1 MKKMIDPFDKLIEET
16 KEKYRLSWEKSLEDF
31 EKFCKNQD
39 EDFKWAIKQGK
50 FPLRITV
57 KKIEIKAKTRTLNA
71 NYSLEVLPDK
81 IKIKIPFQITMSKKL
96 NFFENLYCGW
106 LHIFWLFPLWQEIVF
121 KTDGSQ
127 SSVFFDFIQ
136 YDYINVVEFTWW
148 RGGKYKHF

>member
-1 MKKMIDPFDKLIEET
+1 MIDPFDKLIEET

-57 KKIEIKAKTRTLNA
+57 KTIEIKAKTRTLNA

-81 IKIKIPFQITMSKKL
+81 IKIKIPFQITISKKL

-106 LHIFWLFPLWQEIVF
+106 LHIFWLFLLWQEIVF

-136 YDYINVVEFTWW
+136 FNHQEMVELTWW
-148 RGGKYKHF
+148 RQKCYKL